1 MGNVYQLSEECMSDD
16 LRVRCLHYVIKFDVY
31 GSPLRELFI
40 QMVPDRVRASSRSN
54 RDKQGWEKVG

>member
-1 MGNVYQLSEECMSDD
+1 MGSVCQLSEECTSDD
-16 LRVRCLHYVIKFDVY
+16 LRVKGLHYVIKFDVY

-40 QMVPDRVRASSRSN
+40 QMVPDHVRAGSRGN